1 MFKLYNNK
9 EDINEG
15 SLTNWLYIFDI
26 ENTKELELPENTFKF
41 GKTNTFIKTR
51 LNQYEKNINMK
62 NIEIINC
69 NYPDKIE
76 RLLKGYLR
84 KYTSLKP
91 VRGIEYFSEC
101 REYIKRLILLFLSQS
116 EEDIILNTTYYS
128 QQDIKYTD
136 FFNKI
141 KEKENEELVEFNI
154 NIENNMIME
163 SNKCEYCNKEY
174 SSKGILETHQK
185 TAKFCLR
192 LRNNKEKEIKT
203 FKCEFCEDNF
213 NLKHVLERHHG
224 RCKIKKINDKENSIV
239 NELKDELLLLK
250 TKYEYEI
257 KMKDEQIKMK
267 EEYHLKEQKMKD
279 EIIYK
284 LEKEVRRWFYSDK

>member
-15 SLTNWLYIFDI
+15 SLVNWLYIFDI
-26 ENTKELELPENTFKF
+26 ENTKDLELPENTFKF

-51 LNQYEKNINMK
+51 LNQYDKNINMK

-116 EEDIILNTTYYS
+116 EEDIILNTIYYS

-141 KEKENEELVEFNI
+141 KEKEDEELEEFNI
-154 NIENNMIME
+154 NIENNI
-163 SNKCEYCNKEY
+163 NTTNCHYCNKEY
-174 SSKGILETHQK
+174 STIQNLKNHQK
-185 TAKFCLR
+185 TAKFCI
-192 LRNNKEKEIKT
+192 EI
-203 FKCEFCEDNF
+203 
-213 NLKHVLERHHG
+213 
-224 RCKIKKINDKENSIV
+224 
-239 NELKDELLLLK
+239 
-250 TKYEYEI
+250 
-257 KMKDEQIKMK
+257 
-267 EEYHLKEQKMKD
+267 QKW
-279 EIIYK
+279 IHYNIY
-284 LEKEVRRWFYSDK
+284 S